1 MEDQKR
7 KTGLVPFVQD
17 IAAYNLWAHKTI
29 IDWLKTKP
37 AEKMEHEV
45 PSSFSSIRA
54 TLVHMTQTEAY
65 WLSVI
70 QLAPPPSPDDP
81 KTIEDVFKGILK
93 SSQEFCL
100 FLNSLTEEEMTKE
113 IYLDSPWV
121 KGDRPLYEFV
131 QHIMNHSTYHRGQ
144 IVTIGRNTGI
154 TDAPMTDYNF
164 YNFLGR

>member
-1 MEDQKR
+1 MEKR
-7 KTGLVPFVQD
+7 KTGLLPFIQD
-17 IAAYNLWAHKTI
+17 IAAYNLWANKTM

-37 AEKMEHEV
+37 AEKMEQEV
-45 PSSFSSIRA
+45 PSSFNSIRK
-54 TLVHMTQTEAY
+54 TITHMSETEAY

-70 QLAPPPSPDDP
+70 QLAPPPAP
-81 KTIEDVFKGILK
+81 TEFGNMEEVFKGLIK
-93 SSQEFCL
+93 TSEGFYL
-100 FLNSLTEEEMTKE
+100 FLNGLTESEITKE
-113 IYLDSPWV
+113 VYLDSQWV

-144 IVTIGRNTGI
+144 ITTIGRNAGI

>member
-1 MEDQKR
+1 MEDQRR
-7 KTGLVPFVQD
+7 KTGLVPFDQD
-17 IAAYNLWAHKTI
+17 IAAYNLWANKTM

-45 PSSFSSIRA
+45 PSSFNTIRK
-54 TLVHMTQTEAY
+54 TITHMTETEAY

-70 QLAPPPSPDDP
+70 ELAPLPAPVNST
-81 KTIEDVFKGILK
+81 TIEDVYKGLITTSGK
-93 SSQEFCL
+93 FCL
-100 FLNSLTEEEMTKE
+100 FLNQLNEEEMTKE

-144 IVTIGRNTGI
+144 IVTISRNAGI
-154 TDAPMTDYNF
+154 PTCP
-164 YNFLGR
+164 